1 MAESSDQQESK
12 KALASITTV
21 SMLIRR
27 DTLRKLMLK
36 MQVSAPWLKHPSGE
50 G

>member
-1 MAESSDQQESK
+1 MAKSSDQQESRK
-12 KALASITTV
+12 PLASITTV

-36 MQVSAPWLKHPSGE
+36 MQVSALCTEHPSGE

>member
-12 KALASITTV
+12 KPLVSIKTV

-27 DTLRKLMLK
+27 DTLRKLRLK
-36 MQVSAPWLKHPSGE
+36 MQVSASWTKHPSG
-50 G
+50 GG